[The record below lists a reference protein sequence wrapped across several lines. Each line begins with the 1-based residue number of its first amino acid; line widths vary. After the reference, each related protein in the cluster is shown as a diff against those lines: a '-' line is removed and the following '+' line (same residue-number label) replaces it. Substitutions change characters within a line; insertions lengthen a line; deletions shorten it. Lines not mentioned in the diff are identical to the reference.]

1 MNWLMIFI
9 FLAILTAVSIIGF
22 LAARWRPGDM
32 NRLQEWGLAGRHFG
46 LIVSWFLIGGDI
58 YTAYSYMAV
67 PGFIFG
73 KGALGS
79 YAIVY
84 LTIMYPLAF
93 LVLPKFWVLAR
104 HRGYVT
110 AADFVLDRF
119 DSRLLALLV
128 AITGIVATLPYI
140 ALQII
145 AIEIVINLLGI
156 PVEISL
162 IIAFAILSAYTYY
175 SGLRAPAVI
184 AVVKDILIWMVVLV
198 VFVGVSAR
206 MGGLQ
211 HVFSV
216 VPQKDVLL
224 SPNDYMAFIT
234 LALGSALAQFLYPHM
249 VTGVLSINSH
259 NTVKRSAALLPAYTI
274 LVGILTLTG
283 FLALGAG
290 VKGSPIFGPNVALP
304 SLVSLSFPSWFLAIV
319 IATITVAALVPSA
332 IMSIAAANLFSRNI
346 YRAYFRPSCT
356 HKEEARVAKTVSL
369 LTKFAAL
376 TFVLIFP
383 AASIIINLQLV
394 GGVWLLQ
401 TLPAVFLALYTR
413 WFHRGAVLMG
423 LICGIVVG
431 SIMVFSQNFDS
442 LFPLVI
448 GGVTI
453 PVYAALLALVCNLGV
468 CVVLTPVLRAMGVT
482 RGQSTVSQSDFEVQP
497 VQSVQSVAQR

>member
-1 MNWLMIFI
+1 MDWLMISI
-9 FLAILTAVSIIGF
+9 FLAILIAVSIIGF

-32 NRLQEWGLAGRHFG
+32 SRLQEWGLAGRHFG
-46 LIVSWFLIGGDI
+46 LIISWFLIGGDI

-128 AITGIVATLPYI
+128 AVTGIVATLPYI

-156 PVEISL
+156 PTELSL

-184 AVVKDILIWMVVLV
+184 AVVKDILIWMIVLV
-198 VFVGVSAR
+198 VFAVVSAR

-224 SPNDYMAFIT
+224 SPDDYMAFIT

-249 VTGVLSINSH
+249 VTGVLSVNSH
-259 NTVKRSAALLPAYTI
+259 NTVKRVAALLPAYTI

-290 VKGSPIFGPNVALP
+290 VKTSPVFGPNVALP
-304 SLVSLSFPSWFLAIV
+304 SLVSLTFPSWFLAIV

-346 YRAYFRPSCT
+346 YRAYFRPSCS
-356 HKEEARVAKTVSL
+356 HKEESSVAKTVSL

-413 WFHRGAVLMG
+413 WFHRGAVLAG
-423 LICGIVVG
+423 LLCGIVVG

-448 GGVTI
+448 GGATI

-468 CVVLTPVLRAMGVT
+468 CVVLTPVLRAMGVA

-497 VQSVQSVAQR
+497 VQSVAQQ